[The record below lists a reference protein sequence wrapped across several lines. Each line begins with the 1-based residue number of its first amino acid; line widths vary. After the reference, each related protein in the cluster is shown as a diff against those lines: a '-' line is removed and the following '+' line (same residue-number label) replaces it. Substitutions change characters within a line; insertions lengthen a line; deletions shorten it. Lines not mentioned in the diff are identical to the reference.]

1 MNGRRRIDSY
11 FLAAVPV
18 FFLIGAFIFYFGYY
32 RSSHAKETS
41 RTEYPIV
48 IFGDSIIGQCR
59 DETSVSGL
67 LNSMLDEPVFNAAFG
82 GTCMA
87 AHDQDISTNYTM
99 EMLNMV
105 SISKAIAAD
114 DFGVQQTV
122 HSKREITFYFGDT
135 VDELEYVDFQS
146 AEVMI
151 LAFGINDYHAG
162 TPLDNDSNPYDEST
176 YGGALRSV
184 IATMR
189 KCCPELRIVLV
200 TPTYAWYRSNGL
212 TCEEYDTGGHFLEEY
227 VNKELSVAEEMDV
240 EVIDLYHDLY
250 PHETWED
257 WKIYTEDGLH
267 PNVEGRRMIAEI
279 IVDVLTD
286 GEYIGK
292 EK

>member
-1 MNGRRRIDSY
+1 MNDRKINIY
-11 FLAAVPV
+11 FVAAVPV
-18 FFLIGAFIFYFGYY
+18 FICIGILYFVFGYY
-32 RSSHAKETS
+32 RDIQAGNAS
-41 RTEYPIV
+41 RTEYPII
-48 IFGDSIIGQCR
+48 IFGDSIVGQCR
-59 DETSVSGL
+59 DQTSVSGL

-105 SISKAIAAD
+105 NISKAIAAD

-146 AEVMI
+146 AKVMI

-162 TPLDNDSNPYDEST
+162 TPLDNDKDPYDERT

-184 IATMR
+184 ITTMR
-189 KCCPELRIVLV
+189 ELYPDLRIVLV

-212 TCEEYDTGGHFLEEY
+212 TCEEYDTGGYFLEEY
-227 VNKELSVAEEMDV
+227 VNKEISVAEELGV
-240 EVIDLYHDLY
+240 EAIDLYHDLY
-250 PHETWED
+250 PHRTWDD

-267 PNVEGRRMIAEI
+267 PNEDGRRMIAEI
-279 IVDVLTD
+279 IVDVLTY
-286 GEYIGK
+286 GEYDGK
-292 EK
+292 EQ